1 MKFSI
6 QRNEMYE
13 ALQKVASVIPQR
25 STITMTQNVLIN
37 AADNRLELT
46 TTDLEITMISYVNT
60 EVQEEGAIAV
70 PGRLIH
76 DIVRELPDVL
86 LTFES
91 DYNHRLQL
99 RSEFGEYKIGGEN
112 PAEFPQH
119 PQLME
124 SREFTLPN
132 DVLRRLIN
140 NTIFACSTDELR
152 PALTGVYF
160 ELGAGSGENATPEIR
175 AIATDGHRLGFMKY
189 TAEEL
194 PSEPLKAIISTR
206 ALNFVLRNIETD
218 GMTAVLL
225 GDKHALFHMDNTR
238 LYARLIEDVYVDYHR
253 VIPEETNYEMII
265 DTDGFFASVRRV
277 SLFSNPLSA
286 QVILQ
291 IEKNKVVVHAEDA
304 DYGGEASEELPCEFS
319 GDSFTIGFNSRY
331 LQDVLK
337 HVESP
342 QVLLQFVRP
351 EHAVKVRPTE
361 VAENHDQLM
370 LLMPIRLEND

>member
-25 STITMTQNVLIN
+25 STITMTQNVLVK
-37 AADNRLELT
+37 AAENRLELT
-46 TTDLEITMISYVNT
+46 TTDLEITMVSHVT
-60 EVQEEGAIAV
+60 AEVQEEGAIAV

-76 DIVRELPDVL
+76 DVIRELPDVL

-112 PAEFPQH
+112 PAEFPQN
-119 PQLME
+119 PLLME
-124 SREFTLPN
+124 AKEVVLPN
-132 DVLRRLIN
+132 EVLRKLITH
-140 NTIFACSTDELR
+140 TIFACSTDELR
-152 PALTGVYF
+152 PALTGVF
-160 ELGAGSGENATPEIR
+160 FQVGNGDEAGSPPQVR
-175 AIATDGHRLGFMKY
+175 AVATDGHRLGMMRFSD
-189 TAEEL
+189 ESL
-194 PSEPLKAIISTR
+194 PTEALQAIISTR
-206 ALNFVLRNIETD
+206 ALSFVLRSVEGEGVTTL
-218 GMTAVLL
+218 ML
-225 GDKHALFHMDNTR
+225 GDKHALFHMDNTQ
-238 LYARLIEDVYVDYHR
+238 LFARLIEDIYVDYNR
-253 VIPEETNYEMII
+253 VIPEGTNYEMIV
-265 DTDGFFASVRRV
+265 DTAAFSASVRRV
-277 SLFSNPLSA
+277 SLFANPLSA

-291 IEKNKVVVHAEDA
+291 IDKDRVRVHAEDV

-319 GDSFTIGFNSRY
+319 GEKFLIGFNSRY

-351 EHAVKVRPTE
+351 DQAVKVRPTE
-361 VAENHDQLM
+361 VDENFDQLM
-370 LLMPIRLEND
+370 LIMPIRLEND